1 MRLERGSA
9 GAAHQ
14 LGLTLLSGEIG
25 FPPDRREGVL
35 WVTRAAVR
43 GQKEAQELLNSAR
56 EGAGPPPAKPAG
68 GSR

>member
-1 MRLERGSA
+1 M
-9 GAAHQ
+9 
-14 LGLTLLSGEIG
+14 LLSGDIG

-56 EGAGPPPAKPAG
+56 EGAGAPPAKPAG
-68 GSR
+68 R